1 MFWKRQAAQDE
12 QLQVTIRESVQKL
25 YDGTLTA
32 LHDQLKKLSTVVN
45 LEEKVKDLREQVSTL
60 EIDKSKKEE
69 AYARKER
76 ELEHKVGLHKTQVA
90 QDIALAKREATVK
103 IQEENLAVDRKRF
116 EEQMK
121 FVTENFD
128 KQTGYLTEII
138 GDLSKRLPSL
148 AMTADVGKHQTR
160 VR

>member
-1 MFWKRQAAQDE
+1 MFWRKTDANEARITATVIRVVKDVFKQVDDE
-12 QLQVTIRESVQKL
+12 LAKIHSMSDLVAKIRE
-25 YDGTLTA
+25 
-32 LHDQLKKLSTVVN
+32 
-45 LEEKVKDLREQVSTL
+45 LREQVSAL